1 LVKSVRTWN
10 ASDEVN
16 ILIDSEAPK
25 GKGFSAWANDK
36 ILKGSIFEKHP
47 PTIKES
53 LELENVELEL

>member
-16 ILIDSEAPK
+16 ILIESEAPK

-36 ILKGSIFEKHP
+36 ILKGSILEKHP
-47 PTIKES
+47 TEIKEPKDLLN
-53 LELENVELEL
+53 LELEL